1 MIDRL
6 LHNNTAAK
14 IISILLAFVL
24 WFYITG
30 DTRNAVSSE
39 STRPFDRLP
48 ITVYNLPDFH
58 VITEMEREVD
68 IVLQGSAEDLADIT
82 LDNLDIYV
90 DLSGF
95 REGQHTVRVRSSVPP
110 DIKIQKLSPSSITV
124 VIEEVVTSQMEVIP
138 VLKGEPGEGLIAGEV
153 TVEPQNVL
161 VKGTRNVLSQ
171 VNEVVV
177 MIDVDGAVSE
187 IKGAFPVT
195 ALDAQGREVDGV
207 EIEPEEVEV
216 YVDVQLPEAE
226 FFIEVVWE
234 GELPEGLEVKEV
246 SVEPKIVTLSGLRE
260 NLEMLETVKTFPVNL
275 TDREESFS
283 YEVDLEVPQGTSL
296 KKDSKILVNVVIGTA
311 DE

>member
-24 WFYITG
+24 WFFITG

-39 STRPFDRLP
+39 STRTFDRLP

-68 IVLQGSAEDLADIT
+68 IVLQGRSEDLADIT
-82 LDNLDIYV
+82 PDNLDIYV

-138 VLKGEPGEGLIAGEV
+138 VLKGEPGEGLITGDV

-161 VKGTRNVLSQ
+161 VKGTRNVLFQ

-187 IKGAFPVT
+187 IKGDFPVT

-226 FFIEVVWE
+226 FSIEVVWE

-246 SVEPKIVTLSGLRE
+246 SVEPKTVTLSGLRE
-260 NLEMLETVKTFPVNL
+260 NLEMLETVKTLPVNL

-283 YEVDLEVPQGTSL
+283 YEVYLEVPQGTSL
-296 KKDSKILVNVVIGTA
+296 KKESKILVNVVIGTA